1 MRITTGYLLL
11 IGLTI
16 GLLLTLFSVRDQLE
30 TSRKL
35 FHWADVQTT
44 RQPLTSYRPITV
56 TYGKEKVKLYDGL
69 RRDDLTA
76 NALPKK
82 VEQTFIAI
90 EDQRFYQHGGYDITG
105 ILRAFTENQ
114 STDQKGQGGSTI
126 TQQLARMTYLS
137 NEKTYTRKIKEILIA
152 ISLEQKYSKKEL
164 LTAYVNQAYFANNIY
179 GIELA
184 SSAYLGKKANDLTW
198 AEVSYLAAIPNNPT
212 LYDPLRSP
220 QNTEKRQQR
229 ILKILANTDTIPKSI
244 KTKEVALSF
253 NKPVIPFPD
262 YIDAS
267 VKEAIRQTA
276 AIKKL
281 DYEAAQQYLHQHGA
295 TIATYL
301 DSTEQTRAK
310 QSIVALPKEIEGAYV
325 GIDGRTHGVTA
336 LVGHKTDLP
345 GQFNRATQSF
355 RQPGSTLKPL
365 LVYGPYL
372 EKTKATLSSPLDGR
386 PVCFDGYCPENS
398 GNRILG
404 EVTLADAIAYSYN
417 TPALRAFSV
426 SFAEGLKAI
435 RPFKFSQWSKQDNAY
450 TSALGGLKYGV
461 SPYELTNAYTTLA
474 NDGLYSPAS
483 MVRTITLS
491 KGEGTLYRHTVQN
504 DRIWSSRTNQVLR
517 KGLTNVMTYG
527 TGRLGYDARPTYI
540 GGKTG
545 TTNDNKDMWFV
556 GIKDQH
562 IGGIWLGAD
571 IPRPFPA
578 EANST
583 LQVRTWANIL
593 R

>member
-11 IGLTI
+11 LGLTVC
-16 GLLLTLFSVRDQLE
+16 LLLTLFSVSDQLQV
-30 TSRKL
+30 SRKL
-35 FHWADVQTT
+35 FTWADVQTT
-44 RQPLTSYRPITV
+44 RQPLTSYQPITV
-56 TYGKEKVKLYDGL
+56 TYGKKQVELYDGL
-69 RRDDLTA
+69 RRNDLSA
-76 NALPKK
+76 SALPKK
-82 VEQTFIAI
+82 IEQTFIAI
-90 EDQRFYQHGGYDITG
+90 EDQRFYQHAGYDITG

-179 GIELA
+179 GINLA
-184 SSAYLGKKANDLTW
+184 ASAYLGKQAQDLSW
-198 AEVSYLAAIPNNPT
+198 SEVSYLAAIPNNPS
-212 LYDPLRSP
+212 LYDPLRQP
-220 QNTEKRQQR
+220 KNTEKRQQR
-229 ILKILANTDTIPKSI
+229 ILKILASKQALPKQAQ
-244 KTKEVALSF
+244 TKKVSVSF
-253 NKPVIPFPD
+253 NKPVIPYPD

-267 VKEAIRQTA
+267 IKEAVRQTA
-276 AIKKL
+276 TIKNI
-281 DYEAAQQYLHQHGA
+281 DYEEATQYLHQHGA

-301 DSTEQTRAK
+301 DPVEQTRAK
-310 QSIVALPKEIEGAYV
+310 QAIQRLPQDIEGAYV
-325 GIDGRTHGVTA
+325 GIDGRTRGVTA
-336 LVGHKTDLP
+336 IVGHKANLT

-398 GNRILG
+398 GNRILKD
-404 EVTLADAIAYSYN
+404 VTIADAIAYSYN

-426 SFAEGLKAI
+426 SFAEGLKTI
-435 RPFKFSQWSKQDNAY
+435 RPFAFSQWTKADNSY
-450 TSALGGLKYGV
+450 SSALGGLKYGV
-461 SPYELTNAYTTLA
+461 SPYELTNAYTTLV

-483 MVRTITLS
+483 PVRTITLT
-491 KGEGTLYRHTVQN
+491 EGPFYRHTIKN
-504 DRIWSSRTNQVLR
+504 DRIWSSRTNQLLR
-517 KGLTNVMTYG
+517 KGMTNVMTYG
-527 TGRLGYDARPTYI
+527 TGRLGYDAKPSYI

-556 GIKDQH
+556 GIKNQK

-571 IPRPFPA
+571 IPRPFPV

-583 LQVRTWANIL
+583 LQVRTWATIL